1 MGNAAGASD
10 LPFDDAPGILHAV
23 RVMKT
28 ARSALFIAGAL
39 AAAVVQCSAEV
50 SNATVTVSSRPLHA
64 GRINPMLFGNF
75 MELLDDLVPSMWA
88 EMLNDRSFEGV
99 IPRANWAYEDG
110 ALNMCD
116 REWEKNATWAYDT
129 VHPFNG
135 ARGVRLTS
143 TRRQPAVLTQS
154 DLAVKTGAAY
164 VFTGYFRADKP
175 ARAVT
180 VMLKARLPKGGWAT
194 LASAK
199 LPRFSQDWRKY
210 SVTLVSAGQS
220 GRVVFE
226 VRGEG
231 QGSVWA
237 DKLSLLPA
245 DNRKG
250 WRPDAIEA
258 IKESRPGVVRW
269 GGSTCDPGEYR
280 WKNGIGDRDA
290 RVPFPNRVW
299 GRIDSNDVGLDEFCQ
314 FCELVEAQPLVCLS
328 FSDGPQS
335 AGDLVEYCNGDANT
349 VWGAKRAANGHPAPY
364 RVKYWQIGNEIS
376 GDDENYLG
384 QFAAFVQKMKQADPG
399 ILLLAS
405 FPTQKLLDRAGRDI
419 AYVGPHHYTPDLA
432 ACESDF
438 NHLSDMIRNTPGCGH
453 IKMAVTEWNV
463 SAGNWG
469 VLRSKFKTLETALL
483 NARYL
488 NLMMRHADKVE
499 LACRS
504 NMANSLGSGIIETTP
519 SGLLKRP
526 SFYAMR
532 LYSHHAQPVPWQVES
547 ATEGLDVFVGGSED
561 QKTAVIF
568 AVNSRSEPVACA
580 FGFNG
585 WDGAARLV
593 SAEVLCDTLDARQP
607 DVMNHWNAPDR
618 VRTIPLSPVD
628 NRIVLPALSAAA
640 IECKVP

>member
-1 MGNAAGASD
+1 
-10 LPFDDAPGILHAV
+10 
-23 RVMKT
+23 MKT
-28 ARSALFIAGAL
+28 TDSALLIAGLL
-39 AAAVVQCSAEV
+39 AAAVVHSSAEPPQ
-50 SNATVTVSSRPLHA
+50 ATVTVSSRPLHA
-64 GRINPMLFGNF
+64 GRVSPMLFGNF

-88 EMLNDRSFEGV
+88 EMLNDRSFEG
-99 IPRANWAYEDG
+99 ITPRANWAYEDG

-116 REWEKNATWAYDT
+116 REWGKNDTWTYDT
-129 VHPFNG
+129 MHPFNG
-135 ARGVRLTS
+135 KRSVRLTS

-154 DLAVKTGAAY
+154 GLAVKTGASYA
-164 VFTGYFRADKP
+164 FTGYFRADNP
-175 ARAVT
+175 APAVM
-180 VMLKARLPKGGWAT
+180 VRLKVQLPNGGWTT

-199 LPRFSQDWRKY
+199 LPRLSQDWRKY
-210 SVTLVSAGQS
+210 SVPLVSAGQS
-220 GRVVFE
+220 DRVVFE

-237 DKLSLLPA
+237 DKLSLMPA
-245 DNRKG
+245 DHLKG
-250 WRPDAIEA
+250 WRPDAIAA

-269 GGSTCDPGEYR
+269 GGSACDPGGYR

-290 RVPFPNRVW
+290 RVPFPNNPW
-299 GRIDSNDVGLDEFCQ
+299 GRIDSNDVGIDEFCQ

-335 AGDLVEYCNGDANT
+335 AGDLVEYCNGDAST

-364 RVKYWQIGNEIS
+364 RVKYVQVGNEIS

-384 QFAAFVQKMKQADPG
+384 QFAAFVQKMKRADPG

-405 FPTQKLLDRAGRDI
+405 FPSQKLLERAGRDI
-419 AYVGPHHYTPDLA
+419 ACIGPHHYTPDLA
-432 ACESDF
+432 ACDSDF

-469 VLRSKFKTLETALL
+469 LMRGKFLTLETALL

-488 NLMMRHADKVE
+488 NLLMRHSDKVE

-532 LYSHHAQPVPWQVES
+532 LYSRHAKPVPWRVES
-547 ATEGLDVFVGGSED
+547 STEGLDVFVGGSED
-561 QKTAVIF
+561 QKAAVIF
-568 AVNSRSEPVACA
+568 AVNSRSEPVACSLG
-580 FGFNG
+580 FGG

-593 SAEVLCDTLDARQP
+593 SAEALCDTLDTRQP

-618 VRTIPLSPVD
+618 VKTVPLSTTE

-640 IECKVP
+640 IECKVR

>member
-1 MGNAAGASD
+1 
-10 LPFDDAPGILHAV
+10 
-23 RVMKT
+23 MKT
-28 ARSALFIAGAL
+28 TDSALFIAGVL
-39 AAAVVQCSAEV
+39 AAAVVHSSAGVPE
-50 SNATVTVSSRPLHA
+50 ATVTISSRPLHA
-64 GRINPMLFGNF
+64 GRVSPMLFGNF

-99 IPRANWAYEDG
+99 TPRANWAYGDG
-110 ALNMCD
+110 SLNLCD
-116 REWEKNATWAYDT
+116 REWEWNETWSYDT
-129 VHPFNG
+129 ERPFNG
-135 ARGVRLTS
+135 ARSVRLSS
-143 TRRQPAVLTQS
+143 TRRQPAFLTQS
-154 DLAVKTGAAY
+154 GLAVKMGA
-164 VFTGYFRADKP
+164 GYAFSGYLRAESSSLP
-175 ARAVT
+175 VT
-180 VMLKARLPKGGWAT
+180 VRLKVQLPNGRWMT

-199 LPRFSQDWRKY
+199 LPRLSQDWRKY
-210 SVTLVSAGQS
+210 SLPLVSDGQS
-220 GRVVFE
+220 DRVVFE
-226 VRGEG
+226 VRVEG
-231 QGSVWA
+231 QGGVWA

-269 GGSTCDPGEYR
+269 GGSACDPGGYR

-290 RVPFPNRVW
+290 RVPFHNQPW
-299 GRIDSNDVGLDEFCQ
+299 GRIDSNDVGIDEFCQ
-314 FCELVEAQPLVCLS
+314 FCELVEAQPLICLS

-335 AGDLVEYCNGDANT
+335 AGDLVEYCNGDAST

-364 RVKYWQIGNEIS
+364 RVKYIQVGNEIS

-405 FPTQKLLDRAGRDI
+405 FPSQKLLDRAGKDI
-419 AYVGPHHYTPDLA
+419 AYIGPHHYTPDFA

-469 VLRSKFKTLETALL
+469 LMRGKFLTLETALL

-488 NLMMRHADKVE
+488 NLLMRHADKVE

-532 LYSHHAQPVPWQVES
+532 LYACHAKPVPWQVES
-547 ATEGLDVFVGGSED
+547 TTEGLDVFAGGSED
-561 QKTAVIF
+561 QKAAVIF
-568 AVNSRSEPVACA
+568 AVNSRSEPMACSL
-580 FGFNG
+580 GFDG
-585 WDGAARLV
+585 WDGAVRLV
-593 SAEVLCDTLDARQP
+593 SAEALCDTLDARQP

-618 VRTIPLSPVD
+618 VKTVPLSTAGSK
-628 NRIVLPALSAAA
+628 IVLPAFSAAA
-640 IECKVP
+640 IECKAP

>member
-1 MGNAAGASD
+1 
-10 LPFDDAPGILHAV
+10 
-23 RVMKT
+23 MKT
-28 ARSALFIAGAL
+28 TLSALLIAGVLATAVARS
-39 AAAVVQCSAEV
+39 SAEPPK
-50 SNATVTVSSRPLHA
+50 ATVTVSSRPLHA
-64 GRINPMLFGNF
+64 GRVSPRLFGNF

-99 IPRANWAYEDG
+99 TPRANWAYGDG
-110 ALNMCD
+110 ALNVCD
-116 REWEKNATWAYDT
+116 REWDKNDTWTYDT

-135 ARGVRLTS
+135 ARSVRLNS
-143 TRRQPAVLTQS
+143 THRQPALLAQS
-154 DLAVKTGAAY
+154 GLAVKTGAAY
-164 VFTGYFRADKP
+164 AFAGYIRADNSSL
-175 ARAVT
+175 AAT
-180 VMLKARLPKGGWAT
+180 VRLKVQLPNGSWMT

-199 LPRFSQDWRKY
+199 LPRLSQEWRKY
-210 SVTLVSAGQS
+210 SLALLSDGQS
-220 GRVVFE
+220 DRVVFE
-226 VRGEG
+226 MHVEG
-231 QGSVWA
+231 QGSLWA

-245 DNRKG
+245 DNLKG
-250 WRPDAIEA
+250 WRPDAIAA

-290 RVPFPNRVW
+290 RVPFPNKVW
-299 GRIDSNDVGLDEFCQ
+299 GRIDSNDVGIDEFCQ

-335 AGDLVEYCNGDANT
+335 ARDLVEYCNGDAST

-405 FPTQKLLDRAGRDI
+405 FPSQKLLDRAGKDI
-419 AYVGPHHYTPDLA
+419 AYIGPHHYTPDLA
-432 ACESDF
+432 ACDRDF

-463 SAGNWG
+463 SGGYWG
-469 VLRSKFKTLETALL
+469 LMRGKFLALETALL
-483 NARYL
+483 NARYF
-488 NLMMRHADKVE
+488 NLMMRHSDKVE

-532 LYSHHAQPVPWQVES
+532 LYARHAKPVPWQVES

-568 AVNSRSEPVACA
+568 AVNSRSEPVACSLD
-580 FGFNG
+580 FGG
-585 WDGAARLV
+585 WDGAVRLV
-593 SAEVLCDTLDARQP
+593 SAEALCDTLDARQP

-618 VRTIPLSPVD
+618 VKTVPLSPAE
-628 NRIVLPALSAAA
+628 NRVVLPALSAAA